1 MWYKEKTTLG
11 ASYLERSM
19 QYSTTVQQQI
29 NSRYTS
35 SELESVI
42 NIMRSDILTNN
53 CTHGSVETSISWF
66 NNITSY
72 IDLLKEIQDILSQ
85 VDNIMERQSLY
96 VSFK

>member
-1 MWYKEKTTLG
+1 
-11 ASYLERSM
+11 M
-19 QYSTTVQQQI
+19 QYSTTVHNQI

-42 NIMRSDILTNN
+42 NSMRADILANN
-53 CTHGSVETSISWF
+53 ATGGSTKTSIAWS

-85 VDNIMERQSLY
+85 VNIIMERQS
-96 VSFK
+96 